1 MLFTIADPVDLGS
14 CHGTSQTASV
24 IIDTTLTG
32 GRRTASSADAT
43 LIGGRLTAPAVI
55 STTLLGSLL
64 HGMDL
69 LLGVRGPWLQ
79 D

>member
-1 MLFTIADPVDLGS
+1 MLFTIADPVNLGT
-14 CHGTSQTASV
+14 CHGTSRTASV
-24 IIDTTLTG
+24 IIDTTLT
-32 GRRTASSADAT
+32 
-43 LIGGRLTAPAVI
+43 GGRLTAPAVI